1 MDSLIKQKT
10 IKKEILIKGTSLH
23 RGKDTKLKILP
34 AKENTG
40 IKFIRTDKKRNN
52 IIQARWNNVTDTK
65 MCTVISNR
73 SGIKVSTIEHLM
85 AAIASYQINNL
96 RIEINESE
104 VPILDGSSKQF
115 CNKIE
120 KAGVVN
126 QSENQKF
133 IKILNNIKLKS
144 KHTYASLSPS
154 KNNLKVSFNIDFQH
168 PLIKNERYHIQVNK
182 NNFKNEIAPART
194 FGFKKEHKKLKK
206 LGLANGASLEN
217 CVVINRN
224 KILNKNGLRYDNEFV
239 RHKVLDVCGDLYL
252 AGYPI
257 LGHFKGYQS
266 GHYLNNQLLRKLF
279 QNKSAFAMVN
289 MTLKQREETNIIAMP
304 IPNKIA
310 S

>member
-65 MCTVISNR
+65 MCTIISNR

-96 RIEINESE
+96 TIEINESE

-144 KHTYASLSPS
+144 KDTYASLSPS

-168 PLIKNERYHIQVNK
+168 PLIKNER
-182 NNFKNEIAPART
+182 
-194 FGFKKEHKKLKK
+194 
-206 LGLANGASLEN
+206 
-217 CVVINRN
+217 
-224 KILNKNGLRYDNEFV
+224 
-239 RHKVLDVCGDLYL
+239 
-252 AGYPI
+252 
-257 LGHFKGYQS
+257 
-266 GHYLNNQLLRKLF
+266 
-279 QNKSAFAMVN
+279 
-289 MTLKQREETNIIAMP
+289 
-304 IPNKIA
+304 
-310 S
+310 